1 MRAVTSAPRPAAP
14 RRPVR
19 LVVTDDLARRRIT
32 VLFRL
37 VLALPHLVW
46 LTLFGMAALTL
57 TFVVWLAV
65 LFERRAPGTLHRF
78 LASYVRYTVH
88 LTAYLT
94 LAASPYPSFT
104 GSVSYPVD
112 VEIDPPTR
120 QGRLGAGFRLFL
132 ALPALLLSSTLG
144 GSAALGGWSGV
155 ALLSGTGGLAVVV
168 GLLGWFA
175 SLVRGRMPR
184 GMRDAAAYAI
194 GYGAE
199 AAAYALLLTDRYPL
213 ATPGRVEP
221 APELPAHP
229 IAIDVRDDLGRPRLL
244 VAFRFLLI
252 IPHLLWLTLW
262 GAAVVLAALL
272 AWVIALVL
280 GRVPR
285 FLHRFLAAFV
295 RATTHVWAF
304 LYVVGRPFPGFV
316 GREGSYPIDLTIAP
330 PARQRRLGV
339 LARLVLAL
347 PALLLSFAYSGVL
360 TVVGVMG
367 WLAALVTGR
376 MPAGLRDL
384 GAASLRYQGQVLGY
398 LLLLTSQYPDSS
410 PVLRGRPPEPVPL
423 LLPAPL
429 PAEVVP

>member
-1 MRAVTSAPRPAAP
+1 MRAVTSAPLPATAP

-19 LVVTDDLARRRIT
+19 LVVTDDLARRRLT

-37 VLALPHLVW
+37 VLARPHLVW
-46 LTLFGMAALTL
+46 VTLFGMAALTL
-57 TFVVWLAV
+57 AFVVWLAV

-104 GSVSYPVD
+104 GSASYPVD
-112 VEIDPPTR
+112 VEIDPPAR
-120 QGRLGAGFRLFL
+120 QGRLGSGFRLLL

-155 ALLSGTGGLAVVV
+155 ALLSGTGGLAVAVS
-168 GLLGWFA
+168 LLGWFA
-175 SLVRGRMPR
+175 SLARGRMPR
-184 GMRDAAAYAI
+184 GMRDAGTYAI

-221 APELPAHP
+221 VPELPVHP
-229 IAIDVRDDLGRPRLL
+229 VALDVRDDLCRPRLL
-244 VAFRFLLI
+244 VVFRFLLV

-262 GAAVVLAALL
+262 AVLALL
-272 AWVIALVL
+272 AWLAAWVLALVL

-339 LARLVLAL
+339 LARLILVL
-347 PALLLSFAYSGVL
+347 PAFVLSSAYGGVL
-360 TVVGVMG
+360 LVVGVMG
-367 WLAALVTGR
+367 WVAALATGR
-376 MPAGLRDL
+376 MPPGLRDL
-384 GAASLRYQGQVLGY
+384 GAAALRYQAQVFAY
-398 LLLLTSQYPDSS
+398 LFLLTSRYPDSS
-410 PVLRGRPPEPVPL
+410 PVLRGRPPEP
-423 LLPAPL
+423 APL
-429 PAEVVP
+429 PALPAEVIP

>member
-1 MRAVTSAPRPAAP
+1 M
-14 RRPVR
+14 
-19 LVVTDDLARRRIT
+19 
-32 VLFRL
+32 
-37 VLALPHLVW
+37 
-46 LTLFGMAALTL
+46 
-57 TFVVWLAV
+57 
-65 LFERRAPGTLHRF
+65 
-78 LASYVRYTVH
+78 
-88 LTAYLT
+88 
-94 LAASPYPSFT
+94 
-104 GSVSYPVD
+104 
-112 VEIDPPTR
+112 
-120 QGRLGAGFRLFL
+120 
-132 ALPALLLSSTLG
+132 
-144 GSAALGGWSGV
+144 
-155 ALLSGTGGLAVVV
+155 
-168 GLLGWFA
+168 
-175 SLVRGRMPR
+175 
-184 GMRDAAAYAI
+184 
-194 GYGAE
+194 
-199 AAAYALLLTDRYPL
+199 
-213 ATPGRVEP
+213 
-221 APELPAHP
+221 
-229 IAIDVRDDLGRPRLL
+229 
-244 VAFRFLLI
+244 
-252 IPHLLWLTLW
+252 
-262 GAAVVLAALL
+262 LAALL

-398 LLLLTSQYPDSS
+398 LLLLTSRYPDSS

>member
-1 MRAVTSAPRPAAP
+1 MRAVTSAPLPATAP

-19 LVVTDDLARRRIT
+19 LVVTDDLERRRLT

-46 LTLFGMAALTL
+46 VTLFGMAALTL
-57 TFVVWLAV
+57 AFVVWLAV

-104 GSVSYPVD
+104 GSASYPVD
-112 VEIDPPTR
+112 VEIDPPAR
-120 QGRLGAGFRLFL
+120 QGRLGSGFRLLL

-155 ALLSGTGGLAVVV
+155 ALLSGTGGLAVAVS
-168 GLLGWFA
+168 LLGWFA
-175 SLVRGRMPR
+175 SLARGRMPR
-184 GMRDAAAYAI
+184 GMRDAATYAI
-194 GYGAE
+194 GYGAV

-221 APELPAHP
+221 APELPVHP
-229 IAIDVRDDLGRPRLL
+229 VALDVRDDLGRPRLL
-244 VAFRFLLI
+244 VVFRFLLV

-262 GAAVVLAALL
+262 AVPALL
-272 AWVIALVL
+272 AWLAAWVLALVF

-304 LYVVGRPFPGFV
+304 LYVVGRQFPGFV

-339 LARLVLAL
+339 LARLVLVL
-347 PALLLSFAYSGVL
+347 PAFVLSFAYGGVL
-360 TVVGVMG
+360 LVVGVMG
-367 WLAALVTGR
+367 WVAALTTGR
-376 MPAGLRDL
+376 MPPGLRDL
-384 GAASLRYQGQVLGY
+384 GAAALRYQAQVFAY
-398 LLLLTSQYPDSS
+398 FFLLTSRYPDSS
-410 PVLRGRPPEPVPL
+410 PVLRGRPPEP
-423 LLPAPL
+423 APL
-429 PAEVVP
+429 PALPAEVIP

>member
-1 MRAVTSAPRPAAP
+1 VPELD
-14 RRPVR
+14 RPVR
-19 LVVTDDLARRRIT
+19 LVVTDDLARRRLT
-32 VLFRL
+32 VLVRL

-46 LTLFGMAALTL
+46 VTLFGMAALTL
-57 TFVVWLAV
+57 AFVVWLAV
-65 LFERRAPGTLHRF
+65 VFERRAPGTLHRF
-78 LASYVRYTVH
+78 LASYIRYTVH

-94 LAASPYPSFT
+94 LAASPYPGFT
-104 GSVSYPVD
+104 GSAPYPVD
-112 VEIDPPTR
+112 VEIDPPAR
-120 QGRLGAGFRLFL
+120 QGRLCAGFRLLL

-155 ALLSGTGGLAVVV
+155 ALLSGTGGLALVVA
-168 GLLGWFA
+168 LLGWFA

-184 GMRDAAAYAI
+184 GMRDAATYAI

-199 AAAYALLLTDRYPL
+199 AAAYALLVTDRYPL
-213 ATPGRVEP
+213 ATPGRVVP
-221 APELPAHP
+221 APELPLHP
-229 IAIDVRDDLGRPRLL
+229 VAMDVRDDLGRPRLL
-244 VAFRFLLI
+244 VAFRLLLV

-262 GAAVVLAALL
+262 AVPALL
-272 AWVIALVL
+272 AAVLAWVLALVL

-285 FLHRFLAAFV
+285 FLHRFVAAFV

-339 LARLVLAL
+339 LARMVLVL
-347 PALLLSFAYSGVL
+347 PAFLLAVAYSGVL

-376 MPAGLRDL
+376 MPPGLRDL
-384 GAASLRYQGQVLGY
+384 GAAALRYQAQAYAY
-398 LLLLTSQYPDSS
+398 LFLLTSRYPDSS
-410 PVLRGRPPEPVPL
+410 PVLRGRPPEPVQLPL
-423 LLPAPL
+423 FPF
-429 PAEVVP
+429 EVGP